1 MKQYECLTNHS
12 VVASAVFV
20 PFYAGFDFARYN
32 WGYDNTIR
40 DARSVDLIEWLMAR
54 PQLQRMWGHDH
65 FPVVGR
71 TGWDFR

>member
-20 PFYAGFDFARYN
+20 LFDAGFDFARYN
-32 WGYDNTIR
+32 WGYDTTTR

-54 PQLQRMWGHDH
+54 PQLRWM
-65 FPVVGR
+65 FLVEGR
-71 TGWDFR
+71 TRWDFR